1 MGVPLDTKAAHGLGD
16 MFLKVTSAKY
26 GLIKGEAKDDAH
38 GGEIEVLSWSWG
50 MEANPGLAGTQPTKR
65 ATVRDLKIV
74 KRVDRASTPLMNALR
89 HNEPITEAVL
99 TLRKAGGKQMEF
111 LTIKIE
117 DGRVSELSVD
127 VETGGLELVE
137 RIGFSFN
144 KITVEYRPQGPDGQL
159 QGGLTFNDAF
169 APVY

>member
-1 MGVPLDTKAAHGLGD
+1 MGVPLDTKAAQGLGD
-16 MFLKVTSAKY
+16 MFLKVTSEKF
-26 GLIKGEAKDDAH
+26 GLIKGEAQDDVH

-50 MEANPGLAGTQPTKR
+50 MEANPGFAGSQPNKR
-65 ATVRDLKIV
+65 ATVRDLKII

-89 HNEPITEAVL
+89 YNEKITEALL
-99 TLRKAGGKQMEF
+99 TLRKAGGKQVEF

-127 VETGGLELVE
+127 AETGGLELVE
-137 RIGFSFN
+137 RIRFSFN

-159 QGGLTFNDAF
+159 QGGLTYNDVFTPA
-169 APVY
+169 